1 MDRYR
6 KEFWQKDL
14 SDVAFFRT
22 VACVI
27 WASLGATAPV
37 RFFTRRRIIVIIIL
51 TRKRE
56 KVLRAKFKLL
66 FPKRGEESAFPLFI
80 DIIVS
85 LSDSFSLSFSL
96 CDCGINEQ
104 QQRRYRCLL
113 FTSFCSWCAALRSQ
127 LLRERLRVFSSF
139 WCRFRW
145 SRREAGG
152 RRRAATTAGEH
163 RRRRRRRRRAA
174 GSFSSREIY

>member
-27 WASLGATAPV
+27 WASLGATVPV
-37 RFFTRRRIIVIIIL
+37 RFFTRRRRRHHHSHS
-51 TRKRE
+51 RKRE

-85 LSDSFSLSFSL
+85 LSDSFVLSLS
-96 CDCGINEQ
+96 
-104 QQRRYRCLL
+104 L
-113 FTSFCSWCAALRSQ
+113 FPAIA
-127 LLRERLRVFSSF
+127 E
-139 WCRFRW
+139 
-145 SRREAGG
+145 
-152 RRRAATTAGEH
+152 
-163 RRRRRRRRRAA
+163 
-174 GSFSSREIY
+174 